1 MGWEDSR
8 RLMERSRSI
17 VTLKIHNGFIL
28 NSVRFFFCYL
38 DKLFFRPRKSIVH
51 DIRTD
56 LKQTASQ
63 ELVEDH

>member
-28 NSVRFFFCYL
+28 NSVRLFFYL

>member
-17 VTLKIHNGFIL
+17 VTLKINNAICWIL
-28 NSVRFFFCYL
+28 FYCQEILSNL

-51 DIRTD
+51 DIRAD
-56 LKQTASQ
+56 LQ
-63 ELVEDH
+63 